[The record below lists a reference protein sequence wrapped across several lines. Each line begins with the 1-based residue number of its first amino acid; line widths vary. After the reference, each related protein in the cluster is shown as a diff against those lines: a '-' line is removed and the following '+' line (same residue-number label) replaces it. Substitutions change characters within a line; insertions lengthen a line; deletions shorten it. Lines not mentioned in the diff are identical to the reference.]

1 MTISFIVV
9 QIQVTCEFSDS
20 LARPQSL
27 TSLRYYSLDAVILI
41 CLALMFIL
49 MCTPSITLQSFAT
62 LNEKSSARPQ
72 SHLPQW
78 EACGYH

>member
-9 QIQVTCEFSDS
+9 QTQVTCEFSDS
-20 LARPQSL
+20 LSVPASL
-27 TSLRYYSLDAVILI
+27 TPPRYYSLDAIILI

-49 MCTPSITLQSFAT
+49 MCTPSISFQSFAT
-62 LNEKSSARPQ
+62 LDEKSSARPQ